1 MIEWAKNSEG
11 PVRHGRLVVPSGTN
25 SSCYRSIYLPLV
37 QFGDEKL
44 PKIVLISGVHGD
56 EYEGPAILNR
66 LVGTLD
72 TGQLKY
78 CVTVVPCAN
87 PLAFAGGTRHTPED
101 SANLAGSFVR
111 GTALGVTQLIGRRLE
126 DFVFPGARIVID
138 LHAGGISFF
147 YTACAVMLKGAGPLP
162 SSDIRNI
169 AFSLG
174 VSVGIEKS
182 FGNAENFIASAAFR
196 SGASYLAME
205 LGGGGCLNTSTARS
219 VRESLEQY
227 LTTEPKEV
235 GEPARPFRWLES
247 ASRDHYLFSE
257 VDGLF
262 EPNFSLGDRVERG
275 GCAGWMHQPDARAG
289 QVLPVEFAATGEVVG
304 FRHFAYARRG
314 DCLVETAETVRV

>member
-11 PVRHGRLVVPSGTN
+11 SVRHGRLVVPSGTN
-25 SSCYRSIYLPLV
+25 SSCYRSVYLPLV

-44 PKIVLISGVHGD
+44 PKVVLISGVHGD

-66 LVGTLD
+66 LIGTLASD
-72 TGQLKY
+72 QLKY

-101 SANLAGSFVR
+101 SANLASSFVR
-111 GTALGVTQLIGRRLE
+111 GTTLGVTQQIGRRLE
-126 DFVFPGARIVID
+126 DLVFRGARIVID

-147 YTACAVMLKGAGPLP
+147 YTACAVVHKGVGPLP
-162 SSDIRNI
+162 PNVIRNI
-169 AFSLG
+169 AARLG

-205 LGGGGCLNTSTARS
+205 LGGGGCLNVKTARS
-219 VRESLEQY
+219 VRESLDRY
-227 LTTEPKEV
+227 LTTEFDKIDE
-235 GEPARPFRWLES
+235 AAQPFRWLES

-262 EPNFSLGDRVERG
+262 EPNFALGDRVKRG
-275 GCAGWMHQPDARAG
+275 DCAGWMHQPDARAG
-289 QVLPVEFAATGEVVG
+289 QVVPVDFAATGEVVG
-304 FRHFAYARRG
+304 FRHFAHAKRG